1 MTIEHHVSEDLLVAY
16 GAGTLAEAPALLVA
30 THLALCP
37 DCRADLDL
45 AETLGG
51 AWVDRDLTGEPADE
65 GLPDAAIRSADADR
79 GDRRPSGPAASAGGG
94 FVLPQP
100 LRDYAGGDAA
110 ALRWRAVGGG
120 IRQVPLPMPP
130 GGATARLLW
139 IPAGEGVPEHGH
151 HGSEATLVL
160 AGAFYDRNVW
170 YRRGDVEIVD
180 ADVVHRPVAGPE
192 EACICLAVTEA
203 PLRFRA
209 LIPRLVGWWHHI

>member
-1 MTIEHHVSEDLLVAY
+1 MTIEHHVSDDLLAAY

-37 DCRADLDL
+37 DCRAGLDL

-51 AWVDRDLTGEPADE
+51 AWIDDDLTGGPADE
-65 GLPDAAIRSADADR
+65 GLPDAAIRRAEAGPD
-79 GDRRPSGPAASAGGG
+79 DRRPGDAAGCPGTA

-100 LRDYAGGDAA
+100 LRDAVGGDAA
-110 ALRWRAVGGG
+110 TLRWRAVGGG
-120 IRQVPLPMPP
+120 VRQVPLPMPP

-139 IPAGEGVPEHGH
+139 IPPGEGVPEHGH
-151 HGSEATLVL
+151 RGFEATLVL

-170 YRRGDVEIVD
+170 YRRGDVELVD
-180 ADVVHRPVAGPE
+180 TDVVHRPVAGPE

-203 PLRFRA
+203 PLRFRE
-209 LIPRLVGWWHHI
+209 LIPRVAGWWHDI